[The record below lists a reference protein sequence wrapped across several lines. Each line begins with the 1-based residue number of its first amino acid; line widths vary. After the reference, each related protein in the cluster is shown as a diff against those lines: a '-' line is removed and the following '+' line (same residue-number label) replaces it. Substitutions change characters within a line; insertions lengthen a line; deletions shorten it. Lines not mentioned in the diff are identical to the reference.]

1 MIRSIHNFVT
11 HNVTK
16 IYHGHSNIILDL
28 SGFKSRILDLLSG
41 IWSYWIRGREFLI
54 LRYVASLKAG
64 QSALYTTHV
73 TASEIQNGLA
83 EKRTR
88 MDADGCT
95 EYRNLLCDKICRPT
109 PRLFQR
115 TPRRTARRIYMYIHE
130 AYVYATSF
138 VIYWL
143 CLWLIPI
150 SAIDPRW
157 TLLITNEIRTSTV
170 KMNSVILSFIAE
182 ECRRKYFWNLIFL
195 NS

>member
-1 MIRSIHNFVT
+1 MQKKFIPLLLLIFASRHILINSGITIWDTFYMIHSIRNFVT
-11 HNVTK
+11 RNVTK

-28 SGFKSRILDLLSG
+28 SGFKFRI
-41 IWSYWIRGREFLI
+41 YWAGSDRTEFAVEFLI

-73 TASEIQNGLA
+73 MASEIQNGLA

-115 TPRRTARRIYMYIHE
+115 TPRRTARRNICIYTKLMYMPWVSW
-130 AYVYATSF
+130 YTGF
-138 VIYWL
+138 VFDW
-143 CLWLIPI
+143 
-150 SAIDPRW
+150 SR
-157 TLLITNEIRTSTV
+157 LLLSTHDWH
-170 KMNSVILSFIAE
+170 
-182 ECRRKYFWNLIFL
+182 CW
-195 NS
+195 